1 MLDKEY
7 FLTSGT
13 KTELGPN
20 IIKIAN
26 SIPDVS
32 PNHNTRDV
40 VKHIM
45 YAYANN
51 IPMIRGKNPEKKFTR
66 TAEDIISDGYRD
78 GCCDSSTLFVALARA
93 KGIPACQLITA
104 KKSAMEKGRF
114 TTGHFFSGFYS
125 EEENKWLVID
135 TNKTPEEIHDSKF
148 PFHDYEGKDHFFDD
162 NYLLFAIVRD
172 YSDYSIKGPETGVI
186 YHIDSSRSMR
196 EIHKLAYKAYLARIK
211 HLADGSEPEI

>member
-51 IPMIRGKNPEKKFTR
+51 IPMIRGQEQPKILSLT
-66 TAEDIISDGYRD
+66 
-78 GCCDSSTLFVALARA
+78 
-93 KGIPACQLITA
+93 GIEMAV
-104 KKSAMEKGRF
+104 
-114 TTGHFFSGFYS
+114 
-125 EEENKWLVID
+125 VIAVL
-135 TNKTPEEIHDSKF
+135 
-148 PFHDYEGKDHFFDD
+148 
-162 NYLLFAIVRD
+162 YL
-172 YSDYSIKGPETGVI
+172 
-186 YHIDSSRSMR
+186 
-196 EIHKLAYKAYLARIK
+196 
-211 HLADGSEPEI
+211 